1 MKVIMTQ
8 EMRMKTVREKG
19 RETMA
24 DKYHSHKESFIATEE
39 SLNASDYHDFVFVVG
54 LASHRWKVI
63 SQ

>member
-1 MKVIMTQ
+1 
-8 EMRMKTVREKG
+8 MRMKTVREKG